1 MTVCDVCAVAGDAPV
16 RRRRWMLFLLVLV
29 IVYGDAVLECFF
41 LCFYFWKKLFR
52 RFCFDMIVVKM
63 LTAASQCT
71 SDVTY
76 KSASIM

>member
-41 LCFYFWKKLFR
+41 FVFLFLEKAFSKVLLR
-52 RFCFDMIVVKM
+52 HDCG
-63 LTAASQCT
+63 
-71 SDVTY
+71 
-76 KSASIM
+76 

>member
-41 LCFYFWKKLFR
+41 
-52 RFCFDMIVVKM
+52 FCVFIFGKSFFEGF
-63 LTAASQCT
+63 AST
-71 SDVTY
+71 
-76 KSASIM
+76 